1 VTLRSIVQS
10 FTKIPIKKMKR
21 NCMNTVRIG
30 SPLSFFFP
38 SLLSSCFMPSFFFPS
53 VRRGS
58 PFFPSSSFSRSI
70 SSSSSDR
77 QFSLCLSPFFFSFS
91 FLFSSSRGAFTPCQW
106 SQAMHSIDNG
116 ATYAGIKACVTSLG
130 TNSPHP
136 HIRQMLFLLLLCSAC
151 CPVCC
156 IPALIFLELAQ
167 HSCASHVNLPFTHVR
182 KVTSHSLTQSLVSRP
197 QFCTNAIAQVH
208 IHAARMCSACVVS
221 WLYNSSLVGTGAPQN
236 HWFGPAGDPRGAGI
250 GTPEAIKLV
259 WSCHREI
266 INDVGPIPEGTAMTQ
281 T

>member
-1 VTLRSIVQS
+1 
-10 FTKIPIKKMKR
+10 MKR

-77 QFSLCLSPFFFSFS
+77 QFPLCLSPFFFSFS

-130 TNSPHP
+130 TNSPHS

-156 IPALIFLELAQ
+156 IPALLIFLELAQ
-167 HSCASHVNLPFTHVR
+167 HPCASHVNLPFTHVR